1 MIKITIPNNNIAE
14 RKYILDI
21 IFDEFLG
28 LDFKVLESDDCQDW
42 EIELE
47 NGSKIIFEDHFFN
60 KYLKELEYLKL
71 ENIPSKVEFAENE
84 FIVEDNIPIIYG
96 NTKLETKNY
105 ELETK
110 NQKLK
115 TIFCGIDIFA
125 SSFFMLTRWEE
136 YVNKNRDKH
145 DRFSALESLAYKNGF
160 LDRPIVNEYVEMLK
174 NMLLELGLSQKL
186 KTRNYQ
192 LFISCDV
199 DQPFDCTVEN
209 IQNLIRVCSGDILKR
224 KSIKEFIKRVR
235 RYIFNKL
242 ENYKYDEN
250 YTFDWYMDIC
260 EKARTKAAFYFI
272 PTSKE
277 VQNGCY
283 ELKDKKI
290 QNLIKYIDSRG
301 HEIGVHGSYQ
311 TYKDKEKA
319 KLQKNMFDD
328 TLCNLGIKQKVVG
341 NRQHYLR
348 WDSSITPMVLEYAGF
363 EYDTTG
369 SYADRPGFRYGVC
382 YEFSMFDILNRKK
395 LAIKQ
400 RPLIVMECTIIDDM
414 YMGLGYS
421 QEALQVM
428 KELKQKCFK
437 YNGNFS
443 LLWHNSHFKTEKDK
457 KMFEDIVRC

>member
-1 MIKITIPNNNIAE
+1 MLKITIPNNNIAE

-28 LDFKVLESDDCQDW
+28 LDFKVVENDDCQDW

-71 ENIPSKVEFAENE
+71 ENIPAKVEFVKNQ
-84 FIVEDNIPIIYG
+84 FIVEDDIPIIYG
-96 NTKLETKNY
+96 NKKLETKND
-105 ELETK
+105 E
-110 NQKLK
+110 LK

-136 YVNKNRDKH
+136 YVNKNRDSH
-145 DRFSALESLAYKNGF
+145 DRFSANESLAYKQGF

-174 NMLLELGLSQKL
+174 NMLLELGLIQKL

-192 LFISCDV
+192 LFVSCDV
-199 DQPFDCTVEN
+199 DQPYDCTVEN
-209 IQNLIRVCSGDILKR
+209 LKNLIRVCSGDILKR
-224 KSIKEFIKRVR
+224 KSIKEFAKRVR
-235 RYIFNKL
+235 RYIFNKFG
-242 ENYKYDEN
+242 NYKYDEN
-250 YTFDWYMDIC
+250 YTFDWYMDMC
-260 EKARTKAAFYFI
+260 EKAGTKAAFYFI
-272 PTSKE
+272 PTSIEK
-277 VQNGCY
+277 QNGCY
-283 ELKDKKI
+283 ELQDKKI

-319 KLQKNMFDD
+319 KLQKNMLND
-328 TLCNLGIKQKVVG
+328 TLSSLGISQKVVG

-363 EYDTTG
+363 LYDTTG

-395 LAIKQ
+395 LSLKQ

-421 QEALQVM
+421 EEALQVM
-428 KELKQKCFK
+428 KDLKQKCFK

-443 LLWHNSHFKTEKDK
+443 LLWHNSHFKTREDK
-457 KMFEDIVRC
+457 KMFEGIVK

>member
-1 MIKITIPNNNIAE
+1 MIKINIPTNNIEE
-14 RKYILDI
+14 RTYIVDV
-21 IFDEFLG
+21 IFYEFMELEY
-28 LDFKVLESDDCQDW
+28 KVIENINSKDW

-47 NGSKIIFEDHFFN
+47 NGSKLIFKDHFFN
-60 KYLKELEYLKL
+60 KYVNNLEYLKL
-71 ENIPSKVEFAENE
+71 ENIPAKVEFVKNQ
-84 FIVEDNIPIIYG
+84 FIVEDDIPIIYG
-96 NTKLETKNY
+96 NKKLETKND
-105 ELETK
+105 E
-110 NQKLK
+110 LK
-115 TIFCGIDIFA
+115 TIICGIDIFA
-125 SSFFMLTRWEE
+125 SCFFMLTRWEE
-136 YVNKNRDKH
+136 YLNKNRDSH
-145 DRFSALESLAYKNGF
+145 DRFPAIQSLAYKQRF

-186 KTRNYQ
+186 ITRKYQ
-192 LFISCDV
+192 LFVSCDV
-199 DQPFDCTVEN
+199 DQPYDCTVEN
-209 IQNLIRVCSGDILKR
+209 LKNLIRVCSGDILKR
-224 KSIKEFIKRVR
+224 KSIKEFAKRVR

-250 YTFDWYMDIC
+250 YTFDWYMDMC
-260 EKARTKAAFYFI
+260 EKAGTKAAFYFI
-272 PTSKE
+272 PTSIEK
-277 VQNGCY
+277 QNGCY

-319 KLQKNMFDD
+319 KLQKNMLDN
-328 TLCNLGIKQKVVG
+328 TLFRLGIRQKVLG

-348 WDSSITPMVLEYAGF
+348 WDSSTTPYVLEYAGF
-363 EYDTTG
+363 IYDTTG
-369 SYADRPGFRYGVC
+369 SYADISGFRYGVC

-395 LAIKQ
+395 LSIKQ
-400 RPLIVMECTIIDDM
+400 RSLIVMECTIIDDM

-421 QEALQVM
+421 EEALQVM

-457 KMFEDIVRC
+457 KMFEEIVRC

>member
-47 NGSKIIFEDHFFN
+47 NGNKLIIQDHFFN
-60 KYLKELEYLKL
+60 KSVNNLEYLKL
-71 ENIPSKVEFAENE
+71 ENIPLKVEFVKNQ
-84 FIVEDNIPIIYG
+84 FIVEDDIPIIYG
-96 NTKLETKNY
+96 NTKLETKND
-105 ELETK
+105 E
-110 NQKLK
+110 LK
-115 TIFCGIDIFA
+115 TIICGIDIFA

-136 YVNKNRDKH
+136 YVNKNRDFH
-145 DRFSALESLAYKNGF
+145 DRFSAIQSLAYKQRF

-174 NMLLELGLSQKL
+174 NMLLELDNNL
-186 KTRNYQ
+186 KFKIHNSK

-199 DQPFDCTVEN
+199 DQPYDCTVEN
-209 IQNLIRVCSGDILKR
+209 IQNLIRVGAGDIIKR
-224 KSIKEFIKRVR
+224 KSVKEFVKRFR
-235 RYIFNKL
+235 RYVFNKFG
-242 ENYKYDEN
+242 NYKYDEN
-250 YTFDWYMDIC
+250 YTFDWYMNVC
-260 EKARTKAAFYFI
+260 EKAGTKAAFYFI
-272 PTSKE
+272 PTSIEK
-277 VQNGCY
+277 QNGCY
-283 ELKDKKI
+283 ELQDKKI

-319 KLQKNMFDD
+319 KLQKNILNN
-328 TLCNLGIKQKVVG
+328 TLLSLGIRQKVLG

-395 LAIKQ
+395 LSIKQ

-421 QEALQVM
+421 EEALQVM

-443 LLWHNSHFKTEKDK
+443 LLWHNSHFCSKDDK
-457 KMFEDIVRC
+457 KMFEEIVK

>member
-1 MIKITIPNNNIAE
+1 MIKITIANNNIAE

-28 LDFKVLESDDCQDW
+28 LDFKVVENDDCQDW

-71 ENIPSKVEFAENE
+71 ENIPAKVEFVKNQ
-84 FIVEDNIPIIYG
+84 FIVEDDIPIIYG
-96 NTKLETKNY
+96 NKKLETKND
-105 ELETK
+105 E
-110 NQKLK
+110 LK

-136 YVNKNRDKH
+136 YVNKNRDSH
-145 DRFSALESLAYKNGF
+145 DRFSANESLAYKQGF

-174 NMLLELGLSQKL
+174 NMLLELGLIQKL

-192 LFISCDV
+192 LFVSCDV
-199 DQPFDCTVEN
+199 DQPYDCTVEN
-209 IQNLIRVCSGDILKR
+209 LKNLIRVCSGDILKR
-224 KSIKEFIKRVR
+224 KSIKEFAKRVR
-235 RYIFNKL
+235 RYIFNKFG
-242 ENYKYDEN
+242 NYKYDEN
-250 YTFDWYMDIC
+250 YTFDWYMDMC
-260 EKARTKAAFYFI
+260 EKAGTKAAFYFI
-272 PTSKE
+272 PTSIEK
-277 VQNGCY
+277 QNGCY
-283 ELKDKKI
+283 ELQDKKI

-311 TYKDKEKA
+311 TYQDKDKT
-319 KLQKNMFDD
+319 KLQKNKLDNI
-328 TLCNLGIKQKVVG
+328 LKSLGLSQKVVG

-363 EYDTTG
+363 LYDTTG

-395 LAIKQ
+395 LSLKQ

-421 QEALQVM
+421 EEALQVM
-428 KELKQKCFK
+428 KDLKQKCFK

-443 LLWHNSHFKTEKDK
+443 LLWHNSHFKTREDK
-457 KMFEDIVRC
+457 KMFEGIVK